1 MRLIPFEFNNQ
12 QTYILEFGNLYI
24 RVWEKDS
31 NIPVDVTGTIPY
43 TNEDIENIDY
53 IQKGDVVFLVDGK
66 HSPKQLERYLD
77 GDTVKWRLVE
87 YEYTNGPFKEQDDSI
102 TGYFDKS
109 GSTYR
114 IRSTTYNFS
123 LYDIGKIFNIETY
136 FKAQTIY
143 KTSTDFPNLN
153 TDYTSDTVLVGS
165 SWSFTTS
172 GTWAGTV
179 TIQVSNDNSSWRDYK
194 VMSSTVVDVSGE
206 YKGSYNADITGDFD
220 DILFVRIKV
229 NLSHNEYFQYTFQS
243 IGFYENIAFKVT
255 NVNISGGNNYG
266 LISLEEFEDSIVE
279 YSSNYNEPT
288 KAEPLQASAW
298 EEGAY
303 PKHITFYQD
312 RLVFANTKN
321 YPFTIWATETSNY
334 YSFKIHSELVD
345 SDSIQTNVVGDGLNE
360 ITAIVSLMSLIAFT
374 ENGVFRTGID
384 VWNATGDFAL
394 TRQSRG
400 GSSAIRPVTIDNSC
414 IYVKPTKDA
423 IKDFYYQY
431 QIDAYAGDQLDILA
445 RDLFENKKIKQ
456 LAYQEQDKT
465 IWVLFEDGS
474 MAYCCYMK
482 EQEVLGWN
490 NFETSGKVVS
500 IATIMSN
507 FNDTLYLAVERENG
521 ICIEKLDKRLSSKE
535 VKDQIFLDSAIVYT
549 ENGQYF
555 NTITGLSHLNGQ
567 TVNILA
573 DGFVIKGMLVTN
585 GTISLDKFVT
595 KAIVGLPYETRV
607 ETLDINYQGNGNA
620 TFGDKRRAVSASI
633 QFIDSCDCKV
643 GTSNGPLDEVIFRAD
658 EPLGTPT
665 PLKTLKKD
673 VNLTSSHNE
682 EEHIVIVQDKPLPF
696 TVCAIN
702 QKVSMG
708 VTK

>member
-24 RVWEKDS
+24 RVRKHDNS
-31 NIPVDVTGTIPY
+31 IIDDGKRYSDVKGTIPY

-53 IQKGDVVFLVDGK
+53 IQKGDVIFLVDGK
-66 HSPKQLERYLD
+66 HSPKQLERRAD
-77 GDTVKWRLVE
+77 NDWHLVD
-87 YEYTNGPFKEQDDSI
+87 YAFTGGPFKEADDSI
-102 TGYFDKS
+102 KGYFDYNDGDYLVKTS
-109 GSTYR
+109 GYD
-114 IRSTTYNFS
+114 FS
-123 LYDIGKIFNIETY
+123 QTDIGKVFNIETY
-136 FKAQTIY
+136 FKAQTLFENNAGTGS
-143 KTSTDFPNLN
+143 KTS
-153 TDYTSDTVLVGS
+153 SAVLVGS
-165 SWSFTTS
+165 AWSFYTK
-172 GTWAGTV
+172 GTWAGKV
-179 TIQVSNDNSSWRDYK
+179 TIQISNDNSNWRDYK
-194 VMSSTVVDVSGE
+194 VMSSTTANNNTE
-206 YKGSYNADITGDFD
+206 GSYNAELTGEFSEM
-220 DILFVRIKV
+220 LFVRIV
-229 NLSHNEYFQYTFQS
+229 TDLNYNSYFQYTFQS
-243 IGFYENIAFKVT
+243 IGFYENISFEILSLATTTSAKIKLQDFDT
-255 NVNISGGNNYG
+255 NSIVSFANNYQ
-266 LISLEEFEDSIVE
+266 ISA
-279 YSSNYNEPT
+279 N
-288 KAEPLQASAW
+288 AEPLQASAW
-298 EEGAY
+298 EDGAY

-312 RLVFANTKN
+312 RLVFANSRN

-360 ITAIVSLMSLIAFT
+360 ITALVSLMSLIAFT

-400 GSSAIRPVTIDNSC
+400 GSSSVRPITIDNSC

-456 LAYQEQDKT
+456 LAFQEQDKT

-474 MAYCCYMK
+474 MCYCCYMK
-482 EQEVLGWN
+482 EQEVLGWSE
-490 NFETSGKVVS
+490 FETDGKVVS

-507 FNDTLYLAVERENG
+507 FNDTLFLAVERNG
-521 ICIEKLDKRLSSKE
+521 QTFIEKLDRRFASKE
-535 VKDQIFLDSAIVYT
+535 IQDQIFLDSAVVYT
-549 ENGQYF
+549 EGGQYF
-555 NTITGLSHLNGQ
+555 NTITGLNHLEGR
-567 TVNILA
+567 TVTILA
-573 DGFVIKGMLVTN
+573 DGFVIKDVVVSN
-585 GTISLDKFVT
+585 GTITLNSYVT

-620 TFGDKRRAVSASI
+620 TFGDKRRVVSAVV
-633 QFIDSCDCKV
+633 QFIDSCDCKM
-643 GTSNGPLDEVIFRAD
+643 GTSNGPLDEVIFRTD

-665 PLKTLKKD
+665 PLKTEKKD
-673 VNLTSSHNE
+673 INMTSHHNE
-682 EEHIVIVQDKPLPF
+682 EEHIVIVQDKLLPF
-696 TVCAIN
+696 TVSAIN

>member
-12 QTYILEFGNLYI
+12 QTYILEFGNLYV
-24 RVWEKDS
+24 RVRKHDNS
-31 NIPVDVTGTIPY
+31 IIDTLNNKKYIDVATPY
-43 TNEDIENIDY
+43 DNEDIENIDY
-53 IQKGDVVFLVDGK
+53 IQKGDVLFIVDGN
-66 HSPKQLERYLD
+66 HSPKQLERLAD
-77 GDTVKWRLVE
+77 GSWQLVD
-87 YEYTNGPFKEQDDSI
+87 YEYTGGPFKEADNSI
-102 TGYFDKS
+102 KGYFDYADSKYLVKTS
-109 GSTYR
+109 GYD
-114 IRSTTYNFS
+114 FS
-123 LYDIGKIFNIETY
+123 NSDIGKIFNIETY
-136 FKAQTIY
+136 FKAQTLY
-143 KTSTDFPNLN
+143 ENNAGTSPKTSSTI
-153 TDYTSDTVLVGS
+153 LVGS
-165 SWSFTTS
+165 SWSFTTK

-179 TIQVSNDNSSWRDYK
+179 TIQISNDNSNWRDYK
-194 VMSSTVVDVSGE
+194 KMSSTTANNNTE
-206 YKGSYNADITGDFD
+206 GSYNAELTGDFD
-220 DILFVRIKV
+220 EILFVRIV
-229 NLSHNEYFQYTFQS
+229 TDLTYNSYFQYTFQS
-243 IGFYENIAFKVT
+243 IGFYENISFEVLSIVSTTSAEIKLQDFSSNSVVT
-255 NVNISGGNNYG
+255 YANNY
-266 LISLEEFEDSIVE
+266 STSA
-279 YSSNYNEPT
+279 N
-288 KAEPLQASAW
+288 AEPLQASAW
-298 EEGAY
+298 EDGAY

-312 RLVFANTKN
+312 RLVFANSRN

-360 ITAIVSLMSLIAFT
+360 ITALVSLMSLIAFT

-384 VWNATGDFAL
+384 AWNATGDFAL

-400 GSSAIRPVTIDNSC
+400 GSSSIRPITIDNSC

-431 QIDAYAGDQLDILA
+431 QIDAYAGEQLDILA
-445 RDLFENKKIKQ
+445 RDMFENKKIKQ

-474 MAYCCYMK
+474 MCYCCYMK

-490 NFETSGKVVS
+490 EFETDGKVVS

-507 FNDTLYLAVERENG
+507 FNDALFLAVERSG
-521 ICIEKLDKRLSSKE
+521 KTFVEKLDRRFASKE
-535 VKDQIFLDSAIVYT
+535 IQDQIFLDSSVVVT
-549 ENGQYF
+549 DEGRYF
-555 NTITGLSHLNGQ
+555 NVITGLDHLEGR
-567 TVNILA
+567 TVTILA
-573 DGFVIKGMLVTN
+573 DGFVIKDQIVIN
-585 GTISLDKFVT
+585 GTISLTSFVQ
-595 KAIVGLPYETRV
+595 KAIVGIPYETKV
-607 ETLDINYQGNGNA
+607 ETLDINYTGNGNA
-620 TFGDKRRAVSASI
+620 TFGDKRRVVSAVI

-643 GTSNGPLDEVIFRAD
+643 GTSNGPLDEVVFRTD

-665 PLKTLKKD
+665 PLKTRKQD

>member
-12 QTYILEFGNLYI
+12 QTYILEFGNHYI
-24 RVWEKDS
+24 RVRKHDNS
-31 NIPVDVTGTIPY
+31 IIDTLNNKSYIDVASPY
-43 TNEDIENIDY
+43 TTEDIENIDY
-53 IQKGDVVFLVDGK
+53 IQKGDVLFLVDGN
-66 HSPKQLERYLD
+66 HSPKQLERYSESNWQLND
-77 GDTVKWRLVE
+77 YIFTG
-87 YEYTNGPFKEQDDSI
+87 GPFKEANEDI
-102 TGYFDKS
+102 KGYFYYDNSYYYVKS
-109 GSTYR
+109 SG
-114 IRSTTYNFS
+114 YNFS
-123 LYDIGKIFNIETY
+123 NEDIGKTFNIETY
-136 FKAQTIY
+136 FKAQTLFENNAGTGE
-143 KTSTDFPNLN
+143 KTS
-153 TDYTSDTVLVGS
+153 SVVLVGS
-165 SWSFTTS
+165 SWSFVTK
-172 GTWAGTV
+172 GTWSGKV
-179 TIQVSNDNSSWRDYK
+179 TIQISDDNSNWRDYK
-194 VMSSTVVDVSGE
+194 VMSSTTANNNTE
-206 YKGSYNADITGDFD
+206 GSYNADLTGDFD
-220 DILFVRIKV
+220 DIVFVRIV
-229 NLSHNEYFQYTFQS
+229 TNLSHNSYFQYTFQS
-243 IGFYENIAFKVT
+243 IGFYENISFKIESISTTTQAKIESVEGFDIGILYYANNKNSLT
-255 NVNISGGNNYG
+255 N
-266 LISLEEFEDSIVE
+266 
-279 YSSNYNEPT
+279 
-288 KAEPLQASAW
+288 AEPLQASAW

-312 RLVFANTKN
+312 RLVFANSRN
-321 YPFTIWATETSNY
+321 YPFTIWASETSNY

-360 ITAIVSLMSLIAFT
+360 ITALVSLMSLIAFT

-400 GSSAIRPVTIDNSC
+400 GSSSVRPITIDNSC
-414 IYVKPTKDA
+414 IYVKPTKDT

-456 LAYQEQDKT
+456 LAFQEQDKT

-474 MAYCCYMK
+474 MVYCCYMK

-490 NFETSGKVVS
+490 EFETDGKVIS

-507 FNDTLYLAVERENG
+507 FNDTLFLAIERNG
-521 ICIEKLDKRLSSKE
+521 QTFIEKLDRRFASKE
-535 VKDQIFLDSAIVYT
+535 IQDQIFLDSAVVYT
-549 ENGQYF
+549 KGGEYF
-555 NTITGLSHLNGQ
+555 NTITGLNHLEGRAV
-567 TVNILA
+567 TILA
-573 DGFVIKGMLVTN
+573 DGFVIKDQIVTN
-585 GTISLDKFVT
+585 GTISLTTFVQ
-595 KAIVGLPYETRV
+595 KAIVGIPYETKV
-607 ETLDINYQGNGNA
+607 ETLDINYTGNGNA
-620 TFGDKRRAVSASI
+620 TFGDKRRAVSAVI

-643 GTSNGPLDEVIFRAD
+643 GTSNGPIDEVIFRTN

>member
-12 QTYILEFGNLYI
+12 QTYILEFGNLYVRI
-24 RVWEKDS
+24 RKHNESSYIQIDS
-31 NIPVDVTGTIPY
+31 PY
-43 TNEDIENIDY
+43 TDEDIENIDY
-53 IQKGDVVFLVDGK
+53 IQKGDVLFMVDGN
-66 HSPKQLERYLD
+66 HSPKQLERLSDISWQIVDY
-77 GDTVKWRLVE
+77 V
-87 YEYTNGPFKEQDDSI
+87 YTGGPFKEADEDI
-102 TGYFDKS
+102 KGYFDYNDSKYLVHSS
-109 GSTYR
+109 GYSFTPA
-114 IRSTTYNFS
+114 
-123 LYDIGKIFNIETY
+123 DIGKMFNIETY

-143 KTSTDFPNLN
+143 KGTVGTTSW
-153 TDYTSDTVLVGS
+153 TSSAIVVGS
-165 SWSFTTS
+165 SWSFVTT
-172 GTWAGTV
+172 GTWAGT
-179 TIQVSNDNSSWRDYK
+179 IKILISDDNSSWKEYK
-194 VMSSTVVDVSGE
+194 VMSSTINDS
-206 YKGSYNADITGDFD
+206 KGSYNANITGDFD
-220 DILFVRIKV
+220 GIKFVKIQTD
-229 NLSHNEYFQYTFQS
+229 LTQDDHCQLTFQS
-243 IGFYENIAFKVT
+243 IGFYENIAFKVIDY
-255 NVNISGGNNYG
+255 ISSSSAQ
-266 LISLEEFEDSIVE
+266 IKVEDFDDSIVK
-279 YSSNYNEPT
+279 SANNYAVSAN
-288 KAEPLQASAW
+288 AEPLQASSW
-298 EEGAY
+298 EDGAY

-312 RLVFANTKN
+312 RLVFANSRN
-321 YPFTIWATETSNY
+321 YPFTIWASETSNY

-400 GSSAIRPVTIDNSC
+400 GSSSVRPITIDNSC

-445 RDLFENKKIKQ
+445 RNLFENKKIKQ
-456 LAYQEQDKT
+456 LAFQEQDKT

-490 NFETSGKVVS
+490 KFETSGKVVS

-521 ICIEKLDKRLSSKE
+521 ICIERLDKRFNSKE
-535 VKDQIFLDSAIVYT
+535 VKDQIFLDSSIVH
-549 ENGQYF
+549 EESGAYF
-555 NTITGLSHLNGQ
+555 NTITGLNHLNGQ
-567 TVNILA
+567 SVDILA
-573 DGFVIKGMLVTN
+573 DGFVIKNVLVEN
-585 GTISLDKFVT
+585 GTVTLNSYVT
-595 KAIVGLPYETRV
+595 KAIIGLPYETRV

-620 TFGDKRRAVSASI
+620 TFGDKRRAVSAVV
-633 QFIDSCDCKV
+633 QFIDSCDCKM
-643 GTSNGPLDEVIFRAD
+643 GTSNGPLDEVIFRTN

-665 PLKTLKKD
+665 PLKTEKKD
-673 VNLTSSHNE
+673 INLTSSHNE